1 MSDRMPSPL
10 GQAPPQQPQAPN
22 QAPPALDAIESNR
35 SILNPSDALT
45 MAGRAGQGGIDETTP
60 LVDILP
66 YLGLDPNAPG
76 IPQLRSFLE
85 RQTSN
90 ASPTGK
96 LQNIAAGKHMSPGA
110 GNAAV
115 GALSGGASPMGG
127 GMPPDPM
134 GGGMPPGGGGVGD
147 VDSLI
152 GALGG

>member
-35 SILNPSDALT
+35 SMLNPADTLT
-45 MAGRAGQGGIDETTP
+45 MAGRMGQGGIDETTP

-76 IPQLRSFLE
+76 IPQLRSLLE
-85 RQTSN
+85 RQVSS

-110 GNAAV
+110 GTAAMT
-115 GALSGGASPMGG
+115 ALGGGGQAPMGG
-127 GMPPDPM
+127 AMPPDPM
-134 GGGMPPGGGGVGD
+134 GGGGVED